1 MKEDELRVKMMEFER
16 ERAKLGFRSALPD
29 DKRKRRWR
37 EPITRYELHIVT
49 FLRDQGQMSLE
60 ELSGAMDETKDEM
73 LAQLHPL
80 IDRGYVKVVSE
91 RGYARYK
98 ARTKD
103 EIQNNF

>member
-1 MKEDELRVKMMEFER
+1 MEEDELRMKMMEFER
-16 ERAKLGFRSALPD
+16 KRANLGFRSAIPD
-29 DKRKRRWR
+29 DKRKRRIR

-49 FLRDQGQMSLE
+49 FLREQGQMSLDD
-60 ELSGAMDETKDEM
+60 LAGAMDETNDEM
-73 LAQLHPL
+73 LEQLHPL

-103 EIQNNF
+103 EI